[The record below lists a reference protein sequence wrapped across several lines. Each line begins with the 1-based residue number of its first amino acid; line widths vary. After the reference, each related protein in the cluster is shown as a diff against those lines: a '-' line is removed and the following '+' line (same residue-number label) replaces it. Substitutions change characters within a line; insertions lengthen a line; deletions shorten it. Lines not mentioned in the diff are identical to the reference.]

1 MQETTFGAIL
11 FCSLSGLA
19 FSGAALWVLERK
31 AKASRRRKAHF
42 PHAFLAG
49 SVTFTLVYL
58 LNRLAFPVRP
68 KLTAALNLA
77 ALAAIFFLPLLIR
90 KARKKLRRLRPKAVK
105 TNPRQSEIEALSR
118 MFRQDPLNAFCLEKL
133 SEIYGETGEY
143 GKALAAA
150 YEAAR
155 LDPSV
160 KNKSRIED
168 LKKEAHEKKRHK
180 DGWKPRDPGPGRQL

>member
-11 FCSLSGLA
+11 FCSLFGLA
-19 FSGAALWVLERK
+19 FSGAALWVLGRK
-31 AKASRRRKAHF
+31 AKVSRRRKAHF

-49 SVTFTLVYL
+49 SVTFTLVYI

-77 ALAAIFFLPLLIR
+77 ALAAIFLLPLLIK
-90 KARKKLRRLRPKAVK
+90 KARKKLLRLRPKAVK
-105 TNPRQSEIEALSR
+105 KNPRYAEIEALER
-118 MFRQDPLNAFCLEKL
+118 LFRHDPLNAFCLEKL

-150 YEAAR
+150 YEAAK
-155 LDPSV
+155 LDPSI

-168 LKKEAHEKKRHK
+168 LKQEAHEKKRNK
-180 DGWKPRDPGPGRQL
+180 DGWKPRGPGL

>member
-19 FSGAALWVLERK
+19 FSGAALWVLGRK
-31 AKASRRRKAHF
+31 AKVSRRRKAHF
-42 PHAFLAG
+42 SHAFLAG
-49 SVTFTLVYL
+49 SVTFTLVYI
-58 LNRLAFPVRP
+58 LNRLAFPARP
-68 KLTAALNLA
+68 KLTAVLNLA
-77 ALAAIFFLPLLIR
+77 ALAAIFLLPLLIK
-90 KARKKLRRLRPKAVK
+90 KARKKLLRLRPKAGK
-105 TNPRQSEIEALSR
+105 KHPRHSEIEALER

-150 YEAAR
+150 YEAAK

-160 KNKSRIED
+160 KNRSRIED
-168 LKKEAHEKKRHK
+168 LKKEAHEKKRNK
-180 DGWKPRDPGPGRQL
+180 DGWKPRGPGPGP

>member
-19 FSGAALWVLERK
+19 FSGAALWVLGRK

-49 SVTFTLVYL
+49 SVTFTLVYI

-68 KLTAALNLA
+68 KLAAVLNLA
-77 ALAAIFFLPLLIR
+77 ALAAIFLLPLAIKKL
-90 KARKKLRRLRPKAVK
+90 RKKLLRRRPKAAEK
-105 TNPRQSEIEALSR
+105 HPRHPEIEALER

-133 SEIYGETGEY
+133 SEIYEETGEY

-150 YEAAR
+150 YEAAK
-155 LDPSV
+155 LDPSM

-180 DGWKPRDPGPGRQL
+180 DGWKPRGQGPGP

>member
-19 FSGAALWVLERK
+19 FSGAALWVLGRK
-31 AKASRRRKAHF
+31 AKVSRRRKAHF

-49 SVTFTLVYL
+49 SVTFTLVYI
-58 LNRLAFPVRP
+58 LNRLAFPARP

-77 ALAAIFFLPLLIR
+77 ALAAIVLLPLLIK
-90 KARKKLRRLRPKAVK
+90 KARKKLLRRRLKAVK
-105 TNPRQSEIEALSR
+105 INPRHAEIEALER

-133 SEIYGETGEY
+133 SEIYGETGDY

-150 YEAAR
+150 YEAAK
-155 LDPSV
+155 LDPSI

-168 LKKEAHEKKRHK
+168 LKKEAHEKKRNK
-180 DGWKPRDPGPGRQL
+180 DGWKPRGQGPGP

>member
-1 MQETTFGAIL
+1 MQETTFGVIL

-19 FSGAALWVLERK
+19 FSGAALWVLGRK
-31 AKASRRRKAHF
+31 AKVSSRAKARF
-42 PHAFLAG
+42 PDAFLAG

-58 LNRLAFPVRP
+58 LNRLAFPARP
-68 KLTAALNLA
+68 KATAALNLA
-77 ALAAIFFLPLLIR
+77 LLAAIFFLPPLIR
-90 KARKKLRRLRPKAVK
+90 KGRKMLRRLRPKAVK
-105 TNPRQSEIEALSR
+105 MNPRQSEIEALSR
-118 MFRQDPLNAFCLEKL
+118 MFRQDPLNAFCHEKL

-150 YEAAR
+150 YEAAK

-180 DGWKPRDPGPGRQL
+180 DGWKPRDPGPGR

>member
-1 MQETTFGAIL
+1 MQETTFGVIL

-31 AKASRRRKAHF
+31 TKVSRRRKAHF

-49 SVTFTLVYL
+49 SFAFTLVYI

-77 ALAAIFFLPLLIR
+77 VLAAIVLLPLLVKR
-90 KARKKLRRLRPKAVK
+90 LRKKLLRRRPEALKK
-105 TNPRQSEIEALSR
+105 HPRQAEAAALER
-118 MFRQDPLNAFCLEKL
+118 MFRQDPLNAFCPEKL
-133 SEIYGETGEY
+133 SEIYEEMGEHD
-143 GKALAAA
+143 KALAAA
-150 YEAAR
+150 EAAAK

-160 KNKSRIED
+160 KNKWRAED
-168 LKKEAHEKKRHK
+168 LKKEIREKKSRK
-180 DGWKPRDPGPGRQL
+180 GGWKPGG

>member
-1 MQETTFGAIL
+1 MGAIL

-19 FSGAALWVLERK
+19 FSGAALWVLGRK
-31 AKASRRRKAHF
+31 AKVSRRKKAHF
-42 PHAFLAG
+42 PHAFFAG
-49 SVTFTLVYL
+49 SVTFTLVYI
-58 LNRLAFPVRP
+58 LNRLAFTARP

-77 ALAAIFFLPLLIR
+77 ALAAIFLLPLLIK

-105 TNPRQSEIEALSR
+105 DNPRQGEIEALRR
-118 MFRQDPLNAFCLEKL
+118 MFSQDPLNAFCLEKL
-133 SEIYGETGEY
+133 SEIYEETGEY

-150 YEAAR
+150 YEAAK

-160 KNKSRIED
+160 KNKDRIED

-180 DGWKPRDPGPGRQL
+180 EGWKPRGPWPRRETNEDT